1 MNTWEHGF
9 SHVIG
14 DTCTQLSEEVIPHL
28 LAKTAALHPEREA
41 VVFPAQSI
49 RWSWSE
55 FASEVDRLA
64 AGLMR
69 LEVEKGDR
77 VGIWSPNR
85 VEWLLTQFATAR
97 IGAVLV
103 CINPAYRVY
112 ELEYALNKV
121 GCKVLVTARKFKS
134 SDYVSM
140 IEILVPELSSATPGT
155 LQAAKLPMLRT
166 IITLGDEQPPR
177 GMLTFKTA
185 LEKGAMCRLLSLT
198 PVPTHWI
205 ETTQSTSSLPRVLPA
220 AQRVRV

>member
-1 MNTWEHGF
+1 MNTWEHGL

-121 GCKVLVTARKFKS
+121 GCKALILAERFKS
-134 SDYVSM
+134 SDYVGM
-140 IEILVPELSSATPGT
+140 IRSLAPELENSAPGK
-155 LQAAKLPMLRT
+155 LAAAKVPQLRHVVVMSDT
-166 IITLGDEQPPR
+166 FGSSWKKITLER
-177 GMLTFKTA
+177 
-185 LEKGAMCRLLSLT
+185 
-198 PVPTHWI
+198 
-205 ETTQSTSSLPRVLPA
+205 
-220 AQRVRV
+220 